1 MVYVVIVYDVSV
13 ERVNKVCQFLRTYLN
28 WVQNSAFEGELT
40 ESQMQA
46 VKMGLADIID
56 KNFDSVLIFSIS
68 NRKLIKKD
76 ILGIEKNYTDSII

>member
-13 ERVNKVCQFLRTYLN
+13 ERVSKICQFLRRHLN

-40 ESQMQA
+40 ESQTQA
-46 VKMGLADIID
+46 VKMGLDDLID
-56 KNFDSVLIFSIS
+56 KNSDSVLIFSVS

-76 ILGIEKNYTDSII
+76 ILGIEKNYTGSII